1 MFSDEAVPPQRHD
14 PLELIEEAGLPVY
27 GLGPGFVGTRA
38 IARTSFQRKSCRSRG
53 RLVESAEWW
62 LGLAHLAPIDGSG
75 ISVEIATVTPNYSPQ
90 QPEQVLYEAALRRPT
105 GQLEASNGHPIKTTI
120 PVDGLQLEFNGWRTL
135 RAWSAAARLEHY
147 SLLIVAFN
155 YIPEETEVRVVR
167 DLGHYAAGRE
177 ELLRF
182 YKRNP

>member
-38 IARTSFQRKSCRSRG
+38 IARTSFQRQSRRSRG

-62 LGLAHLAPIDGSG
+62 LGLAHLQPIDGSG

-90 QPEQVLYEAALRRPT
+90 QPEQVLYEAALGRPT
-105 GQLEASNGHPIKTTI
+105 GQLEASNGHPVKTTI
-120 PVDGLQLEFNGWRTL
+120 PVDGLRREFEGWRTL
-135 RAWSAAARLEHY
+135 RGWCAAARFEHY

-155 YIPEETEVRVVR
+155 YTPQQTEVRAVR
-167 DLGHYAAGRE
+167 DLGPYVAGRE
-177 ELLRF
+177 ELMKF